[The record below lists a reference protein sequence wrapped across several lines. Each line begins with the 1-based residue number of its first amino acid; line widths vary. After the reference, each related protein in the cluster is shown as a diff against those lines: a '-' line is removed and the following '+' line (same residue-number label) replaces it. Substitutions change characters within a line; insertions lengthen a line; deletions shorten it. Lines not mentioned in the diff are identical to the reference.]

1 MRRIRRFLIFIII
14 IVGALAV
21 SNPDLQKHQNKIIEK
36 YNQENPLSGSFG
48 AGEIVKRVIAYDN
61 YYLFSLGKISI
72 TNESVSFG
80 IAGFVFVFESLDIL
94 KYKDI
99 FQK

>member
-1 MRRIRRFLIFIII
+1 MRSIRRFLLFLI
-14 IVGALAV
+14 IVVAALAV
-21 SNPDLQKHQNKIIEK
+21 SNPDLRKHQDKIIEK

-48 AGEIVKRVIAYDN
+48 AGEIIKRVIAYDN

-72 TNESVSFG
+72 TNETVSFG
-80 IAGFVFVFESLDIL
+80 IAGFVIVFESLDVL
-94 KYKDI
+94 KYKDM